1 MQFQKGHLY
10 HIYNQ
15 GNNRQDIFF
24 ERDNYLFFLKKVRT
38 HFLPYCDILAYC
50 LMPNH
55 FHFMVRVKTYDDA
68 IGSAT
73 QSRAPNP
80 IFNQALNNRQAEN
93 DFNKSIGIMLA
104 SYTRA
109 INKRFERTGSLF
121 RQKTKANCV
130 SCSNGLS
137 PSFIQ
142 TELGALLKVCDSLQ
156 QYPQVCFNY
165 IHQNPVKARLVKNRE
180 DWEFS
185 SARDYLGLRKGN
197 LVNIKLCAE
206 YIDLSDYQKII

>member
-1 MQFQKGHLY
+1 MQFEKGQLY

-15 GNNRQDIFF
+15 GNNRQKVFF
-24 ERDNYLFFLKKVRT
+24 DRENYLFFLRKVRT
-38 HFLPYCDILAYC
+38 HMLPYCDILAYC

-55 FHFMVRVKTYDDA
+55 FHFMVRVKIYDDA

-73 QSRAPNP
+73 PSRAPNP
-80 IFNQALNNRQAEN
+80 ILTQVLDKRQAEN

-142 TELGALLKVCDSLQ
+142 TELGTLLKVCDSLQ
-156 QYPQVCFNY
+156 QYPQVCFDY
-165 IHQNPVKARLVKNRE
+165 IHQNPVKANLVQKME

-185 SARDYLGLRKGN
+185 SARDYMQIRNGN
-197 LVNIKLCAE
+197 LINFEIAKE
-206 YIDLSDYQKII
+206 YFDWSDYL

>member
-24 ERDNYLFFLKKVRT
+24 ERDNYLFFLRKVRI

-73 QSRAPNP
+73 PSRAPNLNP
-80 IFNQALNNRQAEN
+80 NFNPS
-93 DFNKSIGIMLA
+93 DFNKSIGIQLA

-109 INKRFERTGSLF
+109 INNRFGKSGSLF
-121 RQKTKANCV
+121 RNKTKASCI
-130 SCSNGLS
+130 SCSNDLS
-137 PSFIQ
+137 PAFYQ
-142 TELGALLKVCDSLQ
+142 TSLGTLLKNCDSLQ

-165 IHQNPVKARLVKNRE
+165 IHQNPVKAKLVKNME

-197 LVNIKLCAE
+197 LVNIKLCEE